1 MRSGASHLWP
11 EGPLNASFDLF
22 CNFTDILSSMKD
34 RLQELRE
41 IIQIANV
48 AIDLSEYIPFEKKL
62 EDTLDNNG
70 LSPLHM
76 AIYQNNL
83 KMVKTMV
90 QDGGNLEER
99 SLWSKTLYLEF
110 GIPI

>member
-1 MRSGASHLWP
+1 
-11 EGPLNASFDLF
+11 
-22 CNFTDILSSMKD
+22 MKD